1 MGVELSPKT
10 LSVLVISL
18 FCISIILPYPNRM
31 AAADSASSWIHA
43 YVGTNKD
50 RVESLIQASDGGYVI
65 AGATNVTDSGR
76 LEAWLLKTDARGN
89 QEWNRTYGTSGSAWA
104 RCIIQTDDGGYAI
117 AGMANYVADL
127 IKINGYGNMVWNRS
141 YSQMAS
147 AYAVIQTTDGGYA
160 LAGSSGDFG
169 GSDTCCMVKVDSL
182 GNIVWSN
189 SYSQAGNGGASS
201 LVQTSDGG
209 YALVGTTENMDFL
222 LVKVDG
228 KGKFDW
234 SKTYGSQDKDGGYS
248 VLQDPD
254 GSIVM
259 AGLMW
264 NRSTYWRAGLVK
276 VDSAGNQLWLKN
288 FPSDPMSSRMVRA
301 NDGSYVLCGGFLD
314 KISADGNLVW
324 SKNVTYDGIIEDNY
338 AVSTSLVTP
347 TSDGGFAVASTIQSR
362 PKNPQDM
369 TSYVWIGKLDSQG
382 NQITFVP
389 EFPLIAIPA
398 LAIVISFFAVLF
410 RKRWRLQRVL
420 S

>member
-1 MGVELSPKT
+1 LKLKVLKLFVALLLCLS
-10 LSVLVISL
+10 IG
-18 FCISIILPYPNRM
+18 LPFSACAT
-31 AAADSASSWIHA
+31 AANPSDNWIHA

-104 RCIIQTDDGGYAI
+104 RCVIQTDDGGYAI

-141 YSQMAS
+141 YSQMTRAD
-147 AYAVIQTTDGGYA
+147 AIIQTTDGGYA
-160 LAGSSGDFG
+160 LAGSSGGLG
-169 GSDTCCMVKVDSL
+169 GSDTFCMVKVDAS

-189 SYSQAGNGGASS
+189 SYSQAGNGGASA
-201 LVQTSDGG
+201 LIQTSDGG
-209 YALVGTTENMDFL
+209 YALAGTTENMDFL
-222 LVKVDG
+222 LVKVDE

-234 SKTYGSQDKDGGYS
+234 SKTYGSQDKNAGYS

-276 VDSAGNQLWLKN
+276 VDSAGNQLWMKN
-288 FPSDPMSSRMVRA
+288 FPSDGASSRMVRA

-314 KISADGNLVW
+314 KISGDGNLVW
-324 SKNVTYDGIIEDNY
+324 SKNVTYDDIIEDKY

-389 EFPLIAIPA
+389 EFPLIAIPV
-398 LAIVISFFAVLF
+398 LAFVISFFAVF
-410 RKRWRLQRVL
+410 SRKCWRLQHAL